1 MFHIMMYNTIFFQM
15 EVHICVTYSTAHEYV
30 HVHYKFLELRTSAW
44 SEIGKHKTEFS
55 QLFHFH
61 HNLLQDL
68 KDHLRQAGH
77 VTYADAH
84 KRRVGEGW
92 AGHTIFVWRLS
103 RSPDMHMLCEI
114 GVPSNGLGKI
124 IILQ

>member
-1 MFHIMMYNTIFFQM
+1 MSHTVQHMNMYMYIT
-15 EVHICVTYSTAHEYV
+15 
-30 HVHYKFLELRTSAW
+30 KFLELWTSAW

-84 KRRVGEGW
+84 KRRVGEG
-92 AGHTIFVWRLS
+92 
-103 RSPDMHMLCEI
+103 
-114 GVPSNGLGKI
+114 
-124 IILQ
+124 